1 MVNPFLNKPNYI
13 RIYGHRGA
21 RGEIVENSIE
31 GFEHTFALGIKAIEF
46 DVLISKDK
54 IPVIFHDF
62 HLTPSMIKDESG
74 NWLKDTELKIFD
86 KSYDELGKYNIV
98 SFDPESKYGKR
109 FKQQKSVR
117 NVKIPKLSDLFELA
131 SKENNKDV
139 FLNLEI
145 KSTPIR
151 VGLTPSPSET
161 VLLILKD
168 IDKYKL
174 EHRIVISSFDWRILN
189 ELKKQNPRIL
199 RSFLTL
205 QQDLSTKKKTIF
217 ENSPWMGK
225 KIPLILKD
233 IWMGKKIPSE
243 DLFLLPKIIKS
254 LEGHVWSAFYRDVTK
269 QNIDLAHEIGLAV
282 SVWTV
287 NRESDIVRMIEYG
300 VDGIITDYPKKTQ
313 DICLSR
319 NISWF

>member
-1 MVNPFLNKPNYI
+1 MVNPFLNKPNYV

-21 RGEIVENSIE
+21 RGEILENSIE

-46 DVLISKDK
+46 DVLISQDK
-54 IPVIFHDF
+54 IPVLSHDF
-62 HLTPSMIKDESG
+62 HLDPSMTKDEAG
-74 NWLKDTELKIFD
+74 NWLKDTEFKIFD
-86 KSYDELGKYNIV
+86 KSYDELSKYNIV

-109 FKQQKSVR
+109 FKKQKPVR
-117 NVKIPKLSDLFELA
+117 NAKIPKLSDLFELA
-131 SKENNKDV
+131 SKENNRDV

-151 VGLTPSPSET
+151 TGLTPNPSDT
-161 VLLILKD
+161 VSLILKD

-174 EHRIVISSFDWRILN
+174 EDRIVISSFDWRILT
-189 ELKKQNPRIL
+189 ELKKLNPKIL

-217 ENSPWMGK
+217 EDSPWLGK
-225 KIPLILKD
+225 KFPLD
-233 IWMGKKIPSE
+233 

-254 LEGHVWSAFYRDVTK
+254 LEGHVWSVFYRDVTK
-269 QNIDLAHEIGLAV
+269 QNIDLAHELGLAV
-282 SVWTV
+282 IVWTV
-287 NRESDIVRMIEYG
+287 NRESDIVRMIDYG

>member
-1 MVNPFLNKPNYI
+1 MVNPFLNKPNYV

-46 DVLISKDK
+46 DVLISQDK
-54 IPVIFHDF
+54 IPVLSHDF
-62 HLTPSMIKDESG
+62 HLDPSMTKDEAG
-74 NWLKDTELKIFD
+74 NWLKDPELKFFD
-86 KSYDELGKYNIV
+86 KSYDELSKYNIV

-109 FKQQKSVR
+109 FKKQKPVR
-117 NVKIPKLSDLFELA
+117 NAKIPKLSDLFELA

-151 VGLTPSPSET
+151 TGLTPSPSDT
-161 VLLILKD
+161 VSLILKD
-168 IDKYKL
+168 IEKYKF
-174 EHRIVISSFDWRILN
+174 EDRIVISSFDWRILF
-189 ELKKQNPRIL
+189 ELKKQNPKIL

-217 ENSPWMGK
+217 EDSPWLGK
-225 KIPLILKD
+225 KFPL
-233 IWMGKKIPSE
+233 E

-254 LEGHVWSAFYRDVTK
+254 LEGHVWSVFYRDVTK
-269 QNIDLAHEIGLAV
+269 QNIDLAHELGLAV
-282 SVWTV
+282 IVWTV

-300 VDGIITDYPKKTQ
+300 VDGIITDYPEKAQ
-313 DICLSR
+313 DICVSR

>member
-1 MVNPFLNKPNYI
+1 MSNPFLNKPNYV

-46 DVLISKDK
+46 DVLISQDK
-54 IPVIFHDF
+54 IPVLSHDF
-62 HLTPSMIKDESG
+62 HLTPSMTKDEAG
-74 NWLKDTELKIFD
+74 NWLKDTEFKIFD
-86 KSYDELGKYNIV
+86 KSYDELSKYNIV

-109 FKQQKSVR
+109 FKKQKPVR
-117 NVKIPKLSDLFELA
+117 NVKIPKLSDLFELV

-174 EHRIVISSFDWRILN
+174 EHRIAISSFDWRILN
-189 ELKKQNPRIL
+189 ELKKQNPKIL

-225 KIPLILKD
+225 KIP
-233 IWMGKKIPSE
+233 SQ

-269 QNIDLAHEIGLAV
+269 KNIDLAHEIGLAV

>member
-1 MVNPFLNKPNYI
+1 MSNPFLNKPNYV

-46 DVLISKDK
+46 DVLISQDK
-54 IPVIFHDF
+54 IPVLSHDF
-62 HLTPSMIKDESG
+62 HLTPSMTKDEAG
-74 NWLKDTELKIFD
+74 NWLKDTEFKVFD
-86 KSYDELGKYNIV
+86 KSYDELSRYNIV

-109 FKQQKSVR
+109 FKKQKPVR
-117 NVKIPKLSDLFELA
+117 NAKIPKLSDLFELVL
-131 SKENNKDV
+131 KENNKDV

-151 VGLTPSPSET
+151 TGLTPSPSDT
-161 VLLILKD
+161 VSLILKD

-174 EHRIVISSFDWRILN
+174 EDRIVISSFDWRILT
-189 ELKKQNPRIL
+189 ELKKLNPKIL

-217 ENSPWMGK
+217 EDSPWLGK
-225 KIPLILKD
+225 KFPLD
-233 IWMGKKIPSE
+233 

-254 LEGHVWSAFYRDVTK
+254 LEGHVWSVFYRDVTK
-269 QNIDLAHEIGLAV
+269 QNIDLAHELGLAV
-282 SVWTV
+282 IVWTV
-287 NRESDIVRMIEYG
+287 NRESDIVRMIDYG

>member
-1 MVNPFLNKPNYI
+1 MFNPFLNKPNYV

-46 DVLISKDK
+46 DVLISQDK
-54 IPVIFHDF
+54 IPVLSHDF
-62 HLTPSMIKDESG
+62 HLDPSMTKDEAG
-74 NWLKDTELKIFD
+74 NWLKDTEFKIFD
-86 KSYDELGKYNIV
+86 KSYDELSKYNIV

-109 FKQQKSVR
+109 FKKQKPVR
-117 NVKIPKLSDLFELA
+117 NAKIPKLSDLFELA

-151 VGLTPSPSET
+151 TGLTPSPSDT
-161 VLLILKD
+161 VSLILKD

-174 EHRIVISSFDWRILN
+174 EDRIVISSFDWRILT
-189 ELKKQNPRIL
+189 ELKKLNPKIL

-217 ENSPWMGK
+217 EDSPWLGK
-225 KIPLILKD
+225 KFPLD
-233 IWMGKKIPSE
+233 

-254 LEGHVWSAFYRDVTK
+254 LEGHVWSVFYRDVTK
-269 QNIDLAHEIGLAV
+269 QNIDLAHELGLAV
-282 SVWTV
+282 IVWTV
-287 NRESDIVRMIEYG
+287 NRESDIVRMIDYG

-313 DICLSR
+313 EICLSR

>member
-1 MVNPFLNKPNYI
+1 MSNPFLNKPNYV

-31 GFEHTFALGIKAIEF
+31 GFEHTFALGIIAIEF
-46 DVLISKDK
+46 DVLISQDK
-54 IPVIFHDF
+54 IPVLFHDF
-62 HLTPSMIKDESG
+62 HLTPSMTKDEAG
-74 NWLKDTELKIFD
+74 NWLKDAEFKIFD
-86 KSYDELGKYNIV
+86 KSYDELSKYNIV

-109 FKQQKSVR
+109 FKKQKPVT

-151 VGLTPSPSET
+151 SGLTPSPSDT
-161 VLLILKD
+161 VSLILKD
-168 IDKYKL
+168 IDEFKL
-174 EHRIVISSFDWRILN
+174 EDRIIISSFDWRVLF
-189 ELKKQNPRIL
+189 ELKKQNPKIL
-199 RSFLTL
+199 RGFLTL

-217 ENSPWMGK
+217 EDSPWMEK
-225 KIPLILKD
+225 KFL
-233 IWMGKKIPSE
+233 SE

-269 QNIDLAHEIGLAV
+269 QNIDLAHKLGLAV
-282 SVWTV
+282 NVWTV

>member
-1 MVNPFLNKPNYI
+1 MVNPFLNKPNYV

-46 DVLISKDK
+46 DVLITQDK
-54 IPVIFHDF
+54 IPVLSHDF
-62 HLTPSMIKDESG
+62 HLTPSMTKDDAG
-74 NWLKDTELKIFD
+74 NWLKDADFKIFD
-86 KSYDELGKYNIV
+86 KSYDELSKYNIV
-98 SFDPESKYGKR
+98 SFNSESKYGKR
-109 FKQQKSVR
+109 FKKQKPVT

-131 SKENNKDV
+131 LEENNKDV

-151 VGLTPSPSET
+151 TGLTPSPSDT
-161 VLLILKD
+161 VSLILKD
-168 IDKYKL
+168 INKYKL
-174 EHRIVISSFDWRILN
+174 EDRIVISSFDWRILT
-189 ELKKQNPRIL
+189 ELKKLNPKIL

-217 ENSPWMGK
+217 EDSPWLGK
-225 KIPLILKD
+225 KFPL
-233 IWMGKKIPSE
+233 E

-254 LEGHVWSAFYRDVTK
+254 LEGHVWSVFYRDVTK
-269 QNIDLAHEIGLAV
+269 QNIDLAHELGLAV
-282 SVWTV
+282 IVWTV

-300 VDGIITDYPKKTQ
+300 VDGIITDYPEKAQ